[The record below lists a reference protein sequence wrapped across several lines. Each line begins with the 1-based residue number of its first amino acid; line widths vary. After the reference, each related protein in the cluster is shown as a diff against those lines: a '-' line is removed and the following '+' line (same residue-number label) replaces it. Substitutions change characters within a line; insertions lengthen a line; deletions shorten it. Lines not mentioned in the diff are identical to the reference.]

1 MTRSL
6 VAALL
11 IATLCPAAGWARGS
25 STTFLWSP
33 TEHADEERAIRALVD
48 EAAAAWNA
56 GDAAGYA
63 ARFAADAT
71 FTGVTGVT
79 AVGQRAFESWNQS
92 LLSAEFRGSHLK
104 QIVRHVR
111 FVSKD
116 VAVVD
121 IDTELTRFTTVPP
134 GVKAWPDGALRTRVQ
149 EVFVK
154 SVNGWWIDG
163 YHEVDVKVPE
173 SRS

>member
-1 MTRSL
+1 MTRSFI
-6 VAALL
+6 AALL
-11 IATLCPAAGWARGS
+11 IATLYPAAVWARGS

-33 TEHADEERAIRALVD
+33 TDHVEDERAIRAAVD
-48 EAAAAWNA
+48 EATAAWNA

-92 LLSAEFRGSHLK
+92 LLSAGFRGSHLK
-104 QIVRHVR
+104 QTVRHVR

-121 IDTELTRFTTVPP
+121 IDTELTGFTTAPP
-134 GVKAWPDGALRTRVQ
+134 GVKTWPDGVLRTRLQ

-163 YHEVDVKVPE
+163 YHEVDAKVPE